1 MQSFE
6 FSFSCLLPPQ
16 SLFPPSVEVTN
27 HGLLKHQQPQPDIKS
42 ATDGILDKCYET
54 PGSRDFPFCYS
65 TVVNYW
71 TVYKTR
77 VTSPFSI
84 IWMLSI
90 SSLLEKKRSINDI
103 LFHTYYASGMMQSPL
118 IPLSPHHPHHHFGNR
133 VFFRPLYREKNQ
145 RHNGLSQSLTSLI

>member
-42 ATDGILDKCYET
+42 ATNGILDKCYET

-84 IWMLSI
+84 IWTPF

-103 LFHTYYASGMMQSPL
+103 LFHTYYDTFDTTVSSPSSPSFWEPS
-118 IPLSPHHPHHHFGNR
+118 ILSPF
-133 VFFRPLYREKNQ
+133 VQ
-145 RHNGLSQSLTSLI
+145 RKKPEA